1 MNKFLQNKIDNKLG
15 TLLGLE
21 AYRYERYTQFKYV
34 CIKSNWGQ
42 NSHPNVLSHHMHI
55 CMWIKC
61 KKTKQNLAEQDNK
74 LGTLLEFETLGMND
88 ISNLNMF

>member
-1 MNKFLQNKIDNKLG
+1 
-15 TLLGLE
+15 
-21 AYRYERYTQFKYV
+21 
-34 CIKSNWGQ
+34 
-42 NSHPNVLSHHMHI
+42 MHI

-88 ISNLNMF
+88 ISNLNMFKKNQIVEKILIQMYLLTTQICLKCKKCKINFCSTR